1 MSLLIWRIICIVSA
15 VLFAATV
22 VTLFVTRLLKNKYY
36 HNCVKD
42 ELLKT
47 EKKTNSVNSIYLTS
61 GETKKFIKK
70 YVVCK
75 TAYDRYLVCN
85 FTKSFTQIRFF
96 VIQYTGGKR
105 VVSVLKISDG
115 NTGTA
120 SKVIALSRRCEYVNL
135 VVARADGAVIN
146 TEVIRPIALPK
157 LRLYAFLKSAAIFFG
172 LFVLRH
178 VIVEIFGGAIVIQY
192 LNHYLDFAVIGGSFL
207 LAVLSYFVTIACFR
221 RKNVKEANG
230 GVLEYEFV

>member
-15 VLFAATV
+15 ALFVAAV
-22 VTLFVTRLLKNKYY
+22 ITLFVTRLLKNKYY
-36 HNCVKD
+36 HNFVKD

-75 TAYDRYLVCN
+75 TAYDKYLVCN
-85 FTKSFTQIRFF
+85 FAKSFRQIRFY

-115 NTGTA
+115 NTGTT
-120 SKVIALSRRCEYVNL
+120 SKVIALSKRCDYVNI
-135 VVARADGAVIN
+135 VVAHADGAVLN
-146 TEVIRPIALPK
+146 TDVIRPIAVPK

-178 VIVEIFGGAIVIQY
+178 VIVEIFGGQTVIQY
-192 LNHYLDFAVIGGSFL
+192 LNHYLDLAAIGASLL
-207 LAVLSYFVTIACFR
+207 LAVISYFVTVACFR
-221 RKNVKEANG
+221 RKNIKEANG